1 MYCYMTMDLQGGDDG
16 IKTTVAVAEKTR
28 SLLTLMSKMLPGCAL
43 LPLRKMPREVVWT
56 KAAQV
61 PNQQFS
67 EIQKKVAFTVDLESL
82 LKRIPRNKSKQLSG
96 VVAIGALKE
105 LTDKAMIPLR
115 IDLADQH
122 GILLEKKQLQVE
134 HSKKNI
140 SFPMLPPQT
149 DLVYVGAEIERT
161 LNTVLEEHHKRV
173 TSRGDSRGSFD
184 IPYKHA
190 KILVNVCFPENTFQ
204 KFKKGEKPTYD
215 SDNKRQ
221 VHMEYPAALEG
232 AILAILKP
240 WKRELRKTL
249 GRKTYPL
256 VIPPKDMNKSKLKN
270 FLFLCNTHIASLEC
284 LSAVELGGCLE
295 MDKKISCKLSG
306 GARGLSISV
315 RDLLMEY
322 KTNEGAWVFQMIA
335 PSDIGTHEATFANTS
350 EREALASNVAK
361 HLATW
366 VMMRLYMH
374 HGVEID
380 DCAGFLNYTFEKTSA
395 TIAQKFGDF
404 DDNGMIRLQEGALT
418 QDQMDDDIAA
428 EMAAETW
435 IDMNVLNMAG
445 PEVARGDR
453 TNGILFDHD
462 ESKSLGSMDTK
473 GLEEHLHGEVSEE
486 FSQRNGGIA
495 GLRDRNSEKPGTT
508 DDSAET
514 GGSSSP
520 GQQEGEDE

>member
-1 MYCYMTMDLQGGDDG
+1 
-16 IKTTVAVAEKTR
+16 
-28 SLLTLMSKMLPGCAL
+28 
-43 LPLRKMPREVVWT
+43 
-56 KAAQV
+56 
-61 PNQQFS
+61 
-67 EIQKKVAFTVDLESL
+67 
-82 LKRIPRNKSKQLSG
+82 
-96 VVAIGALKE
+96 
-105 LTDKAMIPLR
+105 
-115 IDLADQH
+115 
-122 GILLEKKQLQVE
+122 
-134 HSKKNI
+134 
-140 SFPMLPPQT
+140 
-149 DLVYVGAEIERT
+149 
-161 LNTVLEEHHKRV
+161 
-173 TSRGDSRGSFD
+173 
-184 IPYKHA
+184 
-190 KILVNVCFPENTFQ
+190 
-204 KFKKGEKPTYD
+204 
-215 SDNKRQ
+215 
-221 VHMEYPAALEG
+221 
-232 AILAILKP
+232 
-240 WKRELRKTL
+240 
-249 GRKTYPL
+249 
-256 VIPPKDMNKSKLKN
+256 
-270 FLFLCNTHIASLEC
+270 
-284 LSAVELGGCLE
+284 

-473 GLEEHLHGEVSEE
+473 GLEEHLQGEVSEE
-486 FSQRNGGIA
+486 FAQRNGGIA
-495 GLRDRNSEKPGTT
+495 GLRDRTSEKPRTT